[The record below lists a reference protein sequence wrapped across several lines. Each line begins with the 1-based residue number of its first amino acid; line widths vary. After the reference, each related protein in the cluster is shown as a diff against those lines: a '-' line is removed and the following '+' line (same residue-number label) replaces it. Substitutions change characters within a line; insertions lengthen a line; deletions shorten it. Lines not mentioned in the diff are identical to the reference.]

1 MLVKKA
7 MTKKA
12 VSLKAEDNLSYAIKK
27 LVKNKI
33 SGAPV
38 IDKEKRVI
46 GMVTESDILRAIDV
60 SVPKIRFDT
69 DNIFALVLTA
79 IKSRCEFEDIRR
91 EIMKAGKLLV
101 KDAMTKKPICI
112 EPEKSVIEAVRLMNK
127 YEINRLP
134 VTKANRLVGIIARAD
149 IIKALG
155 CK

>member
-7 MTKKA
+7 MTKKPIA
-12 VSLKAEDNLSYAIKK
+12 LKADDNLSYAIKK

-38 IDKEKRVI
+38 VDKEKQVI
-46 GMVTESDILRAIDV
+46 GMVTESDILRTIDV
-60 SVPKIRFDT
+60 SVPEIRFDT
-69 DNIFALVLTA
+69 SNIFALVLSA
-79 IKSRCEFEDIRR
+79 IKSKHEFEDIRR

-112 EPEKSVIEAVRLMNK
+112 EPEKSIIEAVKLMNK

-134 VTKANRLVGIIARAD
+134 VVKKNKLVGIIARAD

-155 CK
+155 SK